1 MSRVFIGIGSNDGDR
16 LESISSALKAL
27 GAAAGIR
34 VVQMAVVSETD
45 PVGGP
50 PQGPYLNTVAEIAT
64 SLSPRRLLATLQ
76 GIERQ
81 LGRSPS
87 SERWGPR
94 VIDLDILLYD
104 DRIIQEPDLCVPHPR
119 MHERRFVLEP
129 LSQLVPDIVH
139 PLLQKTAAVLLE
151 QLIAQPAV
159 PTSPLAL

>member
-1 MSRVFIGIGSNDGDR
+1 MSRVFIGIGSNEGDR
-16 LESISSALKAL
+16 LAQLSSALKAL

-94 VIDLDILLYD
+94 V
-104 DRIIQEPDLCVPHPR
+104 
-119 MHERRFVLEP
+119 
-129 LSQLVPDIVH
+129 
-139 PLLQKTAAVLLE
+139 
-151 QLIAQPAV
+151 
-159 PTSPLAL
+159 

>member
-1 MSRVFIGIGSNDGDR
+1 MSRVFIGVGSNEGDR
-16 LESISSALKAL
+16 LEIISSALKAL

-34 VVQMAVVSETD
+34 VVQIAVVSETD

-81 LGRSPS
+81 LGRILS

-129 LSQLVPDIVH
+129 LSQLAPDLTH
-139 PLLQKTAAVLLE
+139 PVLHQTIAALLE
-151 QLIAQPAV
+151 PMTVIHEP
-159 PTSPLAL
+159 

>member
-1 MSRVFIGIGSNDGDR
+1 MSRVFIGIGSNEGDR

-50 PQGPYLNTVAEIAT
+50 AQGPYLNTVAEIVT
-64 SLSPRRLLATLQ
+64 SLSPRGLLATLQ

-87 SERWGPR
+87 SERLGPR
-94 VIDLDILLYD
+94 VIDLDILRYD
-104 DRIIQEPDLCVPHPR
+104 DCLIQEPDLCVPHPR

-129 LSQLVPDIVH
+129 LIELTGENFVH
-139 PLLQKTAAVLLE
+139 PVLRRSLKEFLEKVKGQECDKTTIEL
-151 QLIAQPAV
+151 
-159 PTSPLAL
+159 